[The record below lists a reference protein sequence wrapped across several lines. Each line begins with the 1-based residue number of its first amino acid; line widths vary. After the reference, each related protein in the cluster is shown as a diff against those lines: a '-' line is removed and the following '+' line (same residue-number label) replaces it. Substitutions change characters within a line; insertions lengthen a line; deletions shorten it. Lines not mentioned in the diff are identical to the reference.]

1 MVDLLTPAIEL
12 LTESVTE
19 GVDGIL
25 TTGVERVPS
34 GIWLPIIAIP
44 AVPSRLPVLP
54 SKSGSKSEVR
64 LVPVG
69 IAPCN
74 MEAVDNKESSDELL
88 LLLLPPPPSNPLTSP
103 EELVLSVEFKVLL
116 NMLFI
121 WLCISKLYSSAM
133 FAVVVVVFV
142 VGVLVVPLVE
152 PCMA

>member
-1 MVDLLTPAIEL
+1 M
-12 LTESVTE
+12 
-19 GVDGIL
+19 
-25 TTGVERVPS
+25 PS
-34 GIWLPIIAIP
+34 GIWLPTIAIP
-44 AVPSRLPVLP
+44 AVPPRLPVLP
-54 SKSGSKSEVR
+54 SKSGNKSEVR

-69 IAPCN
+69 IAPCS

-88 LLLLPPPPSNPLTSP
+88 LLPPPPSNPLASP
-103 EELVLSVEFKVLL
+103 EELELAVEFKVLL

-142 VGVLVVPLVE
+142 VGVLVVPVAD